1 MYIWEKNVVAGQD
14 CVRLREMTNL
24 ENLLV
29 ADKTTCFHK
38 TGIFF
43 FCLFVSYALFAFVF
57 NSIVCNLLHFPE
69 KL

>member
-1 MYIWEKNVVAGQD
+1 MCLKG
-14 CVRLREMTNL
+14 MTNL

-43 FCLFVSYALFAFVF
+43 LCLFVSYALFAFVF
-57 NSIVCNLLHFPE
+57 NNIICNCCIFLKSYNFGT
-69 KL
+69 